1 MAPKRSPKEIAA
13 FITKTS
19 KRIAM
24 NEQQRYEKHLAE
36 KLQQLPVP
44 DVESNWQQM
53 KLLLDKQMP
62 RGGGHWRWITG
73 AGVLLLMLGG
83 TWLFI
88 SRHDKEAIADIQHDK
103 QNEVTIKE
111 IPSKPARPGSSG
123 KSVADEDKSIPDRA
137 PVPESNSVAGK
148 TDNQLFNETKT
159 KNIEE
164 TLHNNDGSETRKSAS
179 GISDKTKSATR
190 GFSENETVGPQKSN
204 GGPGTVKSGGL
215 NSGSNETVA
224 SPNRTPGRRIS
235 GKETESITDE
245 AIRPTT
251 DLSLKTSLPRYE
263 VQNTP
268 SDFEVNKLAGE
279 TIRQNYS
286 GLVAEKNAENLK
298 AQKSTSKTKTVK
310 SKALASVE
318 NRTVA
323 VGLSLPLGFPL
334 GDQKP
339 GPYNINAKANTVS
352 DFLPVP
358 HLQYHI
364 NNKVYLQTELQVAN
378 PQFIQPVL
386 MYQDKAY
393 QSTSTIHYNST
404 YAKKLYYFNVPF
416 GIHYSPFEHFYLG
429 TGLQF
434 STFIS
439 GVAMY
444 EESSSVI
451 GSGTTSI
458 LSQSYTKFKND
469 SLSSMIDNSEFR
481 LMLDANYYWKQF
493 TVGLRYNQALSNYV
507 SFKLNNT
514 TPLFTDKNKSL
525 QFYLRYNLWENYK
538 KTKIK

>member
-1 MAPKRSPKEIAA
+1 
-13 FITKTS
+13 
-19 KRIAM
+19 M
-24 NEQQRYEKHLAE
+24 NEQQRCEKHLAE

-53 KLLLDKQMP
+53 KLLLDKEMP

-88 SRHDKEAIADIQHDK
+88 NRQDKETIADVNANK
-103 QNEVTIKE
+103 QNEATIKQL
-111 IPSKPARPGSSG
+111 PAKPTPAISS
-123 KSVADEDKSIPDRA
+123 DKSIADENKTVRDLE
-137 PVPESNSVAGK
+137 PVPENNSVPDNTG
-148 TDNQLFNETKT
+148 NQLFNETKT

-164 TLHNNDGSETRKSAS
+164 TLHSNDGSNTRKPVSEIA
-179 GISDKTKSATR
+179 DKTNSRTK
-190 GFSENETVGPQKSN
+190 GFSGNETDEPQKNNRDSR
-204 GGPGTVKSGGL
+204 PVKSGGL
-215 NSGSNETVA
+215 NSGSNETIA
-224 SPNRTPGRRIS
+224 SSNGTPDARTS
-235 GKETESITDE
+235 GKGSESIT
-245 AIRPTT
+245 AQSTRPTT
-251 DLSLKTSLPRYE
+251 DLSLKSSLPRYE

-279 TIRQNYS
+279 TIKQNYS

-318 NRTVA
+318 NRTIA
-323 VGLSLPLGFPL
+323 IGLSLPLGFPL

-364 NNKVYLQTELQVAN
+364 NSKVYLQTELQVAN

-386 MYQDKAY
+386 MYQNKIAY

-444 EESSSVI
+444 EESSSVM
-451 GSGTTSI
+451 GSGTTNI

-469 SLSSMIDNSEFR
+469 SISSMIDNSEFR

-538 KTKIK
+538 KTKMK

>member
-1 MAPKRSPKEIAA
+1 
-13 FITKTS
+13 
-19 KRIAM
+19 M
-24 NEQQRYEKHLAE
+24 NEQQRCEKHLAE

-53 KLLLDKQMP
+53 KLLLDKEMP

-88 SRHDKEAIADIQHDK
+88 NRHDRETIADIQRDK

-111 IPSKPARPGSSG
+111 VPSKPAPAGSLRKG
-123 KSVADEDKSIPDRA
+123 VADENKSTRDRE
-137 PVPESNSVAGK
+137 PVPGSNSVAGN

-164 TLHNNDGSETRKSAS
+164 TLHSNDGSKTRKSVSEIA
-179 GISDKTKSATR
+179 DNTKSATR
-190 GFSENETVGPQKSN
+190 GFSENETGGPQKSS
-204 GGPGTVKSGGL
+204 GGSGTVKSGGL
-215 NSGSNETVA
+215 NSGSNEPIA
-224 SPNRTPGRRIS
+224 SSDRTPGRRIS
-235 GKETESITDE
+235 GKGTESITDE
-245 AIRPTT
+245 STRATA

-268 SDFEVNKLAGE
+268 SDFEVNTLAGE

-286 GLVAEKNAENLK
+286 TLLAEKNAENLK
-298 AQKSTSKTKTVK
+298 AQKATSKTKTVK

-318 NRTVA
+318 NRTIA

-339 GPYNINAKANTVS
+339 GPYNINAKPNTVS

-364 NNKVYLQTELQVAN
+364 NSKVYLQTELQVAN

-386 MYQDKAY
+386 MYQNKIAY

-404 YAKKLYYFNVPF
+404 YAQKLYYFNVPF

-434 STFIS
+434 STLIS

-451 GSGTTSI
+451 GSGTTNI

-469 SLSSMIDNSEFR
+469 SISSMIDNSEFR

-538 KTKIK
+538 KSK